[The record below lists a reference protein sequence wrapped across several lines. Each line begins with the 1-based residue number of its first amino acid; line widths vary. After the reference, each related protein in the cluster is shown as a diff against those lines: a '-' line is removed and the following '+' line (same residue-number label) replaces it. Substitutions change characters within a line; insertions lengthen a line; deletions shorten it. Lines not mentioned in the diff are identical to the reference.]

1 MGSQKKYEMQSS
13 SGTENHKNL
22 DTILNVTSGVLHFV
36 GDSLVPDT
44 IDKNCPEGAKVLEH
58 VDKKFIPIVAST
70 APDITDQARACDTS
84 VTLSSAGAHKFLF
97 NTHQYELP
105 FPI

>member
-1 MGSQKKYEMQSS
+1 MRESRAVRRLHHSAEAICAELPLSHPINYEMQSS

-44 IDKNCPEGAKVLEH
+44 IDKNCPEGAKVLQH
-58 VDKKFIPIVAST
+58 VDKKFIPSVASK
-70 APDITDQARACDTS
+70 APDVTDQGS
-84 VTLSSAGAHKFLF
+84 FGW
-97 NTHQYELP
+97 TH
-105 FPI
+105 

>member
-1 MGSQKKYEMQSS
+1 MDKMMNFYLFQYEMQSS

-44 IDKNCPEGAKVLEH
+44 IDKNCPEGAKVLQH
-58 VDKKFIPIVAST
+58 VDKKFIPIVASK
-70 APDITDQARACDTS
+70 APDVTDQVYFVLRII
-84 VTLSSAGAHKFLF
+84 GHFWFLMNF
-97 NTHQYELP
+97 LIIHLLE
-105 FPI
+105 